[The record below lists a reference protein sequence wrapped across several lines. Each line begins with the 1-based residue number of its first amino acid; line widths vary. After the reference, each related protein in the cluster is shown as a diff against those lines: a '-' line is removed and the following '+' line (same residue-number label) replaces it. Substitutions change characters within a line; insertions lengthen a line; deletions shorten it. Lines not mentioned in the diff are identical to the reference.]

1 MNEVLSQSEIDALLS
16 ELTLGES
23 SPDKLVGP
31 VDTSNIKP
39 YDFKTANRF
48 PKEQIRTI
56 NIVMTN
62 YVQFLSSYLSGILRV
77 NCEIDTLPIEE
88 LSFYEFNNA
97 LPTPVILAIVSA
109 PPMEGSI
116 LIQLSS
122 EVADAIVSRLLGGVN
137 ASSESK
143 RAFTEI
149 ELAILERI
157 IKQML
162 GFFDEAWMK
171 VIRVRSRLERIE
183 TSSQFA
189 QIVDINEPVALV
201 TMNVKLGN
209 DVGIISF
216 CLPHMAIE
224 PVAKQLNTRSW
235 YSGVQIRKVTP
246 ATETVSKKILNSE
259 VNVHVLFNDTTATVE
274 DISDLKVGDVIQL
287 EHKMGEPVRVI
298 LQNLPKFRASIGTKG
313 SKYAVKITEIIKGE
327 EESE

>member
-23 SPDKLVGP
+23 SPDKPVRP
-31 VDTSNIKP
+31 VDTSNIKT

-56 NIVMTN
+56 NIVMAN
-62 YVQFLSSYLSGILRV
+62 YVQFLSSYLSGILRI

-137 ASSESK
+137 GSAESK

-171 VIRVRSRLERIE
+171 VIKVRSRLERIE

-201 TMNVKLGN
+201 TMNVRLGS

-235 YSGVQIRKVTP
+235 YSGVQIRKVMP

-259 VNVHVLFNDTTATVE
+259 VNVHVLFNNTTATVE
-274 DISDLKVGDVIQL
+274 DIADLKIGDVIQL
-287 EHKMGEPVRVI
+287 EHKVGEPVRVM

-313 SKYAVKITEIIKGE
+313 SKYAVKITEIKKGE